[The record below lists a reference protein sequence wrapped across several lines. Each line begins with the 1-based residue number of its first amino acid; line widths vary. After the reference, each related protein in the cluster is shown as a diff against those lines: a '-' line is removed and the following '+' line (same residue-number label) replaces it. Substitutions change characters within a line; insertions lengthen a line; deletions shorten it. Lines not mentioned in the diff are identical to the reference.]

1 MTKSTDQT
9 AVDGRARFSR
19 DEEEPQR
26 TEEILDEFEAE
37 RPGRKLEGFPARL
50 VAVLAAGLSLFAI
63 FWVFQPLA
71 AQVYRPAF
79 LTVALLLTFIVFGRR
94 KQPSARRLDRRRA
107 RGRRHRLR
115 GRDLRRARPP
125 RGAARRRST

>member
-1 MTKSTDQT
+1 MTDEHH
-9 AVDGRARFSR
+9 RADHRR
-19 DEEEPQR
+19 RLAAKTKPEP
-26 TEEILDEFEAE
+26 THEHLLDEFEAE

-94 KQPSARRLDRRRA
+94 KQPSASDWIVAILA
-107 RGRRHRLR
+107 MIAVGT
-115 GRDLRRARPP
+115 P
-125 RGAARRRST
+125 S